1 MIDTSNQFSSPPRC
15 GHCKQFASEYEKIA
29 LTLKENEPPIP
40 VAKVDA
46 TKSSSLGSR
55 FEVSGYPT
63 FKIMKKGEPV
73 EYDGAK
79 NEQGSTTTNKTVLV
93 AWLSVSVF
101 DYASTS
107 GPCLT
112 KAETD

>member
-1 MIDTSNQFSSPPRC
+1 M
-15 GHCKQFASEYEKIA
+15 
-29 LTLKENEPPIP
+29 
-40 VAKVDA
+40 AKVDA
-46 TKSSSLGSR
+46 TKSSSLASR